1 VYPGGTYCDALPGGP
16 RIVSY
21 LTSPNSERQL
31 YTRIHPSGVRYA
43 FVGLESD
50 HAWEWDGTQF
60 VDHGVAHGVNA
71 VCYDDLGHLHVN
83 DGSAGS
89 QGYRFWSYDEQRLLT
104 GDETYNG
111 STTNGLAEWTRH
123 GDVTVGQSYVA
134 GDAAT
139 VLHDGVRRILEPGHC
154 RFIQFHRVGSQ
165 CVVACWKMQ
174 ENAAV
179 LIWFDVSEIASLPL
193 EQPAAPPP
201 PLPPPP
207 PPPMNAPDWSAFQ
220 NFLRVRWEQDRINE
234 HSKPADQPGHP
245 DGDYSHPVYRWNV
258 VLQAEAFQQYVR
270 EWAKDH
276 PQYGLLKQS
285 PGRSEVNGFAIDYA
299 CSKHDG
305 IVWSE
310 DVVNSMGTNRSGINN
325 NRPTQEARP
334 EAFVSLVDDT
344 VPPPP
349 PPPPP
354 PPTSDVESLK
364 RELVELRS
372 HIAALIAMNA
382 ELQTQINDSDD
393 VMLRLAQQVAA
404 LGKRVDG
411 LRFKVDI
418 GKTWGHA
425 HGATVIVEPQA

>member
-1 VYPGGTYCDALPGGP
+1 VRREVYPGGTYCDALPGGP

-43 FVGLESD
+43 FVGHESD
-50 HAWEWDGTQF
+50 HAWEWDGTQL
-60 VDHGVAHGVNA
+60 VDHGLAHGVNA

-89 QGYRFWSYDEQRLLT
+89 QGYRSWSYDEQRLLT

-111 STTNGLAEWTRH
+111 SQTNGLAEWTRH

-139 VLHDGVRRILEPGHC
+139 TLHDGVRRILEPGHC
-154 RFIQFHRVGSQ
+154 RFIRFHRAGSQ

-179 LIWFDVSEIASLPL
+179 LIWFDVSEIASFPL
-193 EQPAAPPP
+193 EQIVPNPGTPVP
-201 PLPPPP
+201 NPGT
-207 PPPMNAPDWSAFQ
+207 PPMQPNWSAFYD
-220 NFLRVRWEQDRINE
+220 FLR
-234 HSKPADQPGHP
+234 SKWDSTSKDPAALHRLVGQWHHTHGHTGFGLLHKAGGANHNGFSEDWILERLADGSVWGEDAVVGMGGP
-245 DGDYSHPVYRWNV
+245 DPTISGNAPTPEPHPENWRLPPIPTGGDDGD
-258 VLQAEAFQQYVR
+258 
-270 EWAKDH
+270 
-276 PQYGLLKQS
+276 
-285 PGRSEVNGFAIDYA
+285 PGDETD
-299 CSKHDG
+299 
-305 IVWSE
+305 
-310 DVVNSMGTNRSGINN
+310 
-325 NRPTQEARP
+325 
-334 EAFVSLVDDT
+334 
-344 VPPPP
+344 PPPIP
-349 PPPPP
+349 PAP
-354 PPTSDVESLK
+354 DLASLT
-364 RELVELRS
+364 REMVELRS

-404 LGKRVDG
+404 LGTRVDG

-425 HGATVIVEPQA
+425 HGATVIVEPHA